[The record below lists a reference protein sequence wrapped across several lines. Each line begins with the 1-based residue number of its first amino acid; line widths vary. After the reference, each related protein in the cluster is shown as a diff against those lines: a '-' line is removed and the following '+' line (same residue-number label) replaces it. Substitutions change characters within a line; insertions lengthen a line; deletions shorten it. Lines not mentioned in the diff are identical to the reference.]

1 METFFLIFILII
13 AVIVTNA
20 LYTKFKLFPV
30 AFLQIAAGLIL
41 SILPVFRHFE
51 LEPEIF
57 MLVIISMLMFND
69 GQNTNL
75 SRLTRHMGTT
85 FSLAVELAIITI
97 LIVGFLTHWLIP
109 SISLALAFALGAI
122 IVPTDAVAVSSIT
135 TKVLVPK
142 DVMNTLENESLFND
156 ASGIVALNLAI
167 AAVVTGQFSL
177 WHGIGNFLYVFFGGI
192 IVGLVLGIIIINIR
206 IRFIKAH
213 VDTPSV
219 MVPYTLMTPFV
230 VYLAAEAV
238 GVSGI
243 LAVVVTGLL
252 HGVQQNRLRLT
263 SSRLQ
268 IAMTTTWSVVA
279 SALNGI
285 VFVLLG
291 LSLPIVIKD
300 LSNNDTGSVITLVGV
315 GILLYLVM
323 TLLRFSWVQFDFARI
338 CSWNKH
344 DKLMNSIVMALSGV
358 HGTIT
363 LSLAFSLPLTLHGHA
378 FTFRNDLIFI
388 SAVVILTSLLIPT
401 IILPLMLP
409 NKVSKYSE
417 DELVSVK
424 SKMVDDAINTLLA
437 KNSKSPAVSQVI
449 SVLDGQRIVER
460 RADRNKLA
468 EIFNHCFE
476 IEETTV
482 EKMYDE
488 QGITQSLFEAYMRV
502 AQTTVQQYQKQGWE
516 KFHWFWRFQI
526 VSRLFFTKEGR
537 ASRKMRKQMRPA
549 SIDPDK
555 AMEINRQ
562 FRQKIA
568 KIETEPYNKV
578 VTYLSKIYN
587 DDNSREIGIAR
598 RAYDERHRRLNSNEQ
613 FVAEQNELLIQAFQ
627 QEYNF
632 VYAQSTAKKI
642 NAALSNALYEQI
654 STDQLVYTQSVGP
667 SD

>member
-1 METFFLIFILII
+1 
-13 AVIVTNA
+13 
-20 LYTKFKLFPV
+20 
-30 AFLQIAAGLIL
+30 LQIAAGLIL

-85 FSLAVELAIITI
+85 FSLAVELVIITI

-300 LSNNDTGSVITLVGV
+300 LSHNDTGSVITLVGV

-323 TLLRFSWVQFDFARI
+323 TLLRFLWVQFDFARI
-338 CSWNKH
+338 RSWNKH

-562 FRQKIA
+562 FWQKIA

-578 VTYLSKIYN
+578 VTYLSEIYN

>member
-85 FSLAVELAIITI
+85 FSLAVELVIITI

-300 LSNNDTGSVITLVGV
+300 LSHNDTGSVITLVGV

-323 TLLRFSWVQFDFARI
+323 TLLRFLWVQFDFARI
-338 CSWNKH
+338 RSWNKH

-562 FRQKIA
+562 FWQKIA

-578 VTYLSKIYN
+578 VTYLSEIYN

>member
-1 METFFLIFILII
+1 
-13 AVIVTNA
+13 
-20 LYTKFKLFPV
+20 
-30 AFLQIAAGLIL
+30 
-41 SILPVFRHFE
+41 
-51 LEPEIF
+51 
-57 MLVIISMLMFND
+57 
-69 GQNTNL
+69 
-75 SRLTRHMGTT
+75 
-85 FSLAVELAIITI
+85 
-97 LIVGFLTHWLIP
+97 
-109 SISLALAFALGAI
+109 
-122 IVPTDAVAVSSIT
+122 
-135 TKVLVPK
+135 
-142 DVMNTLENESLFND
+142 
-156 ASGIVALNLAI
+156 
-167 AAVVTGQFSL
+167 
-177 WHGIGNFLYVFFGGI
+177 
-192 IVGLVLGIIIINIR
+192 
-206 IRFIKAH
+206 
-213 VDTPSV
+213 
-219 MVPYTLMTPFV
+219 
-230 VYLAAEAV
+230 
-238 GVSGI
+238 
-243 LAVVVTGLL
+243 
-252 HGVQQNRLRLT
+252 
-263 SSRLQ
+263 
-268 IAMTTTWSVVA
+268 
-279 SALNGI
+279 
-285 VFVLLG
+285 
-291 LSLPIVIKD
+291 
-300 LSNNDTGSVITLVGV
+300 
-315 GILLYLVM
+315 
-323 TLLRFSWVQFDFARI
+323 
-338 CSWNKH
+338 
-344 DKLMNSIVMALSGV
+344 
-358 HGTIT
+358 
-363 LSLAFSLPLTLHGHA
+363 
-378 FTFRNDLIFI
+378 
-388 SAVVILTSLLIPT
+388 
-401 IILPLMLP
+401 
-409 NKVSKYSE
+409 
-417 DELVSVK
+417 
-424 SKMVDDAINTLLA
+424 MVDDAINTLLA

-562 FRQKIA
+562 FWQKIA

-578 VTYLSKIYN
+578 VTYLSEIYN